1 MRHFLIPETF
11 FKGLAKEKL
20 FARRIWMF
28 WLCDYIDEIFEPDFL
43 EKQLELLKKINEFT
57 PREIKEAYELGVQLL
72 KQDFKIIEEKGK
84 KKKINKPLSKETK
97 ILAQK
102 VIDYLNHKIGSSF
115 TLKGN
120 NLDLISGRIEEGYV
134 YSDFVNVIDKKYE
147 DWKGSD
153 YEKYLRP
160 LTLFAKS
167 KFENYLNANYD
178 TKPATKFYKFADSVS
193 KAQQLIK
200 FRKDE

>member
-1 MRHFLIPETF
+1 MY
-11 FKGLAKEKL
+11 
-20 FARRIWMF
+20 

-43 EKQLELLKKINEFT
+43 EKQIELLKKINEFK

-84 KKKINKPLSKETK
+84 KSKINKPVTREIK
-97 ILAQK
+97 IQAQK

-120 NLDLISGRIEEGYV
+120 NLDLIKGRLDEGYV
-134 YSDFVNVIDKKYE
+134 YSDFVNVIDKKYS

-167 KFENYLNANYD
+167 KFENYLNTNYD

-200 FRKDE
+200 LRKDG